1 MELPLKAAH
10 LPLVHLYLLQRWSA
24 QISRDSSALEVNTLV
39 LETQE
44 KPLDFPSPL
53 PPTTYLP
60 GTVLFLL
67 TLPNPSR
74 FAFLSSKS
82 PL

>member
-53 PPTTYLP
+53 PPTT
-60 GTVLFLL
+60 
-67 TLPNPSR
+67 
-74 FAFLSSKS
+74 
-82 PL
+82 